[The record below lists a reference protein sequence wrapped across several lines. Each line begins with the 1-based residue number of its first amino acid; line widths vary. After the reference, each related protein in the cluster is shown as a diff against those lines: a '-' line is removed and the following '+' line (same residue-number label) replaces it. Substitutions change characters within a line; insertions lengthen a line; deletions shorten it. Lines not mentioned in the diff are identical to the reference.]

1 LANELIDYFYPMNR
15 SNLFVVLIL
24 LLAACKQS
32 EQKKPADPVIAYNI
46 LSTFPHDAGAF
57 TQGLTVYNGR
67 LFESTGREGT
77 SWIAEVDIATGRQ
90 DKKIEL
96 DQKYFG
102 EGIVVMGEK
111 LYQLTWQNHVGF
123 VYDAKTFK
131 KRREFRNHR
140 EGWGITHDNRHLIL
154 SDGSSRLYKLDT
166 ATMMGV
172 DSVVVKDSQGEVDK
186 LNELE
191 YVDGYVYANRWGSS
205 LIYKIDPA
213 TGAVK
218 GILDLTPLVNQ
229 VREKSPASDVL
240 NGIAYEP
247 TTQTWL
253 ITGKLWPALFVLR
266 LTQPDAVAKK

>member
-1 LANELIDYFYPMNR
+1 MNR
-15 SNLFVVLIL
+15 SIFFVVLIL
-24 LLAACKQS
+24 LLTACKQS
-32 EQKKPADPVIAYNI
+32 DQNKPADPVIAYNI

-57 TQGLTVYNGR
+57 TQGLTVYNGK
-67 LFESTGREGT
+67 LYESTGREGT

-96 DQKYFG
+96 NQKYFG
-102 EGIVVMGEK
+102 EGIAVMGER
-111 LYQLTWQNHVGF
+111 LYQLTWQNRVGF
-123 VYDAKTFK
+123 VYDAKTFRK
-131 KRREFRNHR
+131 LREFRNHR

-166 ATMMGV
+166 ATLMGV
-172 DSVVVKDSQGEVDK
+172 DSVVVKDSHGEVDK

-191 YVDGYVYANRWGSS
+191 YVDGYVYANRWGSG

-218 GILDLTPLVNQ
+218 GILDLTPLQNQ
-229 VREKSPASDVL
+229 IEEKSPSSDVL

-247 TTQTWL
+247 STQTWL

>member
-1 LANELIDYFYPMNR
+1 MNR
-15 SNLFVVLIL
+15 SILFIVLIL
-24 LLAACKQS
+24 SLAACKQS
-32 EQKKPADPVIAYNI
+32 EQKKPTDLVIAYNV
-46 LSTFPHDAGAF
+46 LSTFPHDVNAF

-90 DKKIEL
+90 DKKVEL

-102 EGIVVMGEK
+102 EGIVCFGDKV
-111 LYQLTWQNHVGF
+111 YQLTWQNRVGF

-131 KRREFRNHR
+131 KLREFRNHR
-140 EGWGITHDNRHLIL
+140 EGWGITTDNKHLIL
-154 SDGSSRLYKLDT
+154 SDGTSRLYKLDT
-166 ATMMGV
+166 ATLAGI
-172 DSVVVKDSQGEVDK
+172 DSVVVKDSSGEVDN

-191 YVDGYVYANRWGSS
+191 YVDGFVYANRWGTA

-213 TGAVK
+213 TGLVK
-218 GILDLTPLVNQ
+218 GILDLTSLVDQ
-229 VREKSPASDVL
+229 VRQKSPASDVL

-247 TTQTWL
+247 STQTWL

-266 LTQPDAVAKK
+266 LTQPGTVAKK